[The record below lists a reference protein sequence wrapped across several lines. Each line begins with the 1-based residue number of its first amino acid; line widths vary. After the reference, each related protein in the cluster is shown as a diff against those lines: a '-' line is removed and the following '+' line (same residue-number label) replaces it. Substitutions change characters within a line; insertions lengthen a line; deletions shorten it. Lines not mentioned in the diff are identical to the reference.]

1 MLPCSNGKSFA
12 ARPRIPLDVVVLLV
26 LDEEA
31 VVVVE
36 ALVVDG
42 DCHDC
47 YDRVLVAQRIEELA
61 LLLLRRG
68 VLSLSQL
75 CFSMQMSCTLSEETG
90 LRNMVIVAKSASC
103 THGAEE
109 LGRGS
114 RRGGEEDDGH
124 RVLRGFTPV
133 FFCVRTPRAA
143 RAVERSSE
151 SPALWSALGP
161 NPWPGPRNRCVR
173 RFPHE

>member
-12 ARPRIPLDVVVLLV
+12 ERPRIPLDVVVLLV

-47 YDRVLVAQRIEELA
+47 HDHALGAQRIEELA

-75 CFSMQMSCTLSEETG
+75 RFSMQMSCTVSKATG
-90 LRNMVIVAKSASC
+90 LRNVVIVAKSASC

-114 RRGGEEDDGH
+114 RRVGEEDDGH

-133 FFCVRTPRAA
+133 LVNFYSG
-143 RAVERSSE
+143 RSRRVI
-151 SPALWSALGP
+151 PAI
-161 NPWPGPRNRCVR
+161 
-173 RFPHE
+173 

>member
-1 MLPCSNGKSFA
+1 M
-12 ARPRIPLDVVVLLV
+12 LLV

-47 YDRVLVAQRIEELA
+47 HDHALGAQRIEELA

-75 CFSMQMSCTLSEETG
+75 RFSMQMSCTVSKATG
-90 LRNMVIVAKSASC
+90 LRNVVIAAKSASC

-114 RRGGEEDDGH
+114 RRVGEEDDGH
-124 RVLRGFTPV
+124 RVLRGFT
-133 FFCVRTPRAA
+133 
-143 RAVERSSE
+143 
-151 SPALWSALGP
+151 L
-161 NPWPGPRNRCVR
+161 
-173 RFPHE
+173 